1 MVALVDRGEELA
13 ARYLEGLGYRIVAR
27 NYRTRWGE
35 IDIIARDGPVLA
47 FVEVRR
53 RGSGS
58 LAHPAE
64 TVGRRK
70 RDRLA
75 RTAADFLSNRG
86 WWHFAC
92 RFDVVTVTEGE
103 EPRVQLIRDA
113 F

>member
-1 MVALVDRGEELA
+1 VATPVDRGEELA
-13 ARYLEGLGYRIVAR
+13 AKYLEGLGYRIVAR

-75 RTAADFLSNRG
+75 RTAADFLGNRG
-86 WWHFAC
+86 WWHFVC
-92 RFDVVTVTEGE
+92 RFDVLTVTEGE
-103 EPRVQLIRDA
+103 EPQVQLIRDA

>member
-1 MVALVDRGEELA
+1 MA
-13 ARYLEGLGYRIVAR
+13 ARYLGQQGCRIVAR

-53 RGSGS
+53 RGRRR

-64 TVGRRK
+64 TVGVGK
-70 RDRLA
+70 RERLA
-75 RTAADFLSNRG
+75 RTAADFLGNRG

-92 RFDVVTVTEGE
+92 RFDVVTITEGE
-103 EPRVQLIRDA
+103 EPEIRLIRDA

>member
-1 MVALVDRGEELA
+1 MLARDPGEDVA
-13 ARYLEGLGYRIVAR
+13 ARYLEELGYRIVAR

-58 LAHPAE
+58 RAHPAE
-64 TVGRRK
+64 TVGMSK
-70 RDRLA
+70 RERLS

-86 WWHFAC
+86 WWHFVC
-92 RFDVVTVTEGE
+92 RFDVVTISEGQ
-103 EPRVQLIRDA
+103 EPAIRLIRDA

>member
-1 MVALVDRGEELA
+1 MPRDPGEDLA
-13 ARYLEGLGYRIVAR
+13 AGYLEGQGYRILAR
-27 NYRTRWGE
+27 NYRCRWGE

-58 LAHPAE
+58 RVHPAE
-64 TVGRRK
+64 TVAMGK
-70 RDRLA
+70 RERLA

-92 RFDVVTVTEGE
+92 RFDVVTITEGG
-103 EPRVQLIRDA
+103 EPAISLIRDA

>member
-1 MVALVDRGEELA
+1 MADPGEEVA
-13 ARYLEGLGYRIVAR
+13 ARYLEELGYRIVAR

-53 RGSGS
+53 RGAGS

-64 TVGRRK
+64 TVGRSK
-70 RDRLA
+70 RERLA
-75 RTAADFLSNRG
+75 RTAADFLGNRG

-92 RFDVVTVTEGE
+92 RFDVVTITDSE
-103 EPRVQLIRDA
+103 EPEVRLIRDA